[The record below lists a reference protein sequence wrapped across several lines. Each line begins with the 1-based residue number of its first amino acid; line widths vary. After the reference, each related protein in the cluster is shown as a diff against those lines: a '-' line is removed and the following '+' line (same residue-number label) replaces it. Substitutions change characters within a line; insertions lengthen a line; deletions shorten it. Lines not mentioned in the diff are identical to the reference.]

1 MSEDPQKILQGLYME
16 AQLTEQNL
24 SILQQRLEFS
34 QVLLNSY
41 RTGLMVLQELETK
54 GEGEEMLMNVGG
66 SIYVRANLV
75 DPNKIT
81 RTLGSSVRIEQSLK
95 DAKKGVEEAIA
106 VLENQYKQLSEEHGK
121 LITHSSRLNAEMN
134 RLVALIQ
141 GQGTGE

>member
-41 RTGLMVLQELETK
+41 RTGLMVLQELENK

-75 DPNKIT
+75 DPNQIT
-81 RTLGSSVRIEQSLK
+81 RTLGSGVRIEQSLEE
-95 DAKKGVEEAIA
+95 AKKGVEEAVSA
-106 VLENQYKQLSEEHGK
+106 LENQYKQLSEEHGK
-121 LITHSSRLNAEMN
+121 LVAHSSKLNAEMN